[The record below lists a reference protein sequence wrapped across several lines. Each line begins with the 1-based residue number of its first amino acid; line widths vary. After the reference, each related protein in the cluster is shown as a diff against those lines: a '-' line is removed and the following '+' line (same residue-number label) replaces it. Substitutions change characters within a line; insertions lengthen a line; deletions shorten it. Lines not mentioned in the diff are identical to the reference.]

1 MQKAEGRGAYR
12 LNSHPASLVY
22 SGDSLLNSQTSLS
35 WQTGSLSHD
44 TQEDNVDPEFAYMV
58 FVCIATLHTEN
69 TVVPFLAWSLS
80 NSRHTISN
88 EQDNFAGL
96 ETGTWTPEEGR
107 GATRL
112 LQADLSCWGKWE
124 KVGLSQASLPSAEQ
138 LLPARHSTKAAK
150 GETED
155 RTSPQITRDVFTAM
169 WSQRVQEELWT
180 FGVYE
185 SHFYLLNV
193 YTLVQ
198 EELWTFGVC
207 ESWFYLL
214 NVYTLMNLLII
225 FV

>member
-1 MQKAEGRGAYR
+1 MQKAEGMG
-12 LNSHPASLVY
+12 
-22 SGDSLLNSQTSLS
+22 GIQTELTSSFPCLQS
-35 WQTGSLSHD
+35 RQP
-44 TQEDNVDPEFAYMV
+44 VEFPG
-58 FVCIATLHTEN
+58 FS
-69 TVVPFLAWSLS
+69 FLADRFIVTWHTGRQCGSQICIHGICLHSDNTYWKHGSAFSSLKP
-80 NSRHTISN
+80 TISN

-107 GATRL
+107 GATWL
-112 LQADLSCWGKWE
+112 LQADLSCWEKWE
-124 KVGLSQASLPSAEQ
+124 EVGLSQASLPSAEQ

-150 GETED
+150 GENED
-155 RTSPQITRDVFTAM
+155 KASPQITRDVFTAM

-198 EELWTFGVC
+198 EELWTFGVY
-207 ESWFYLL
+207 ESQFYLL
-214 NVYTLMNLLII
+214 NVYMLMNLLII

>member
-1 MQKAEGRGAYR
+1 MYLCAILTGSLISFSAESWGEGGIQTELTSSFPCLHSRQ
-12 LNSHPASLVY
+12 P
-22 SGDSLLNSQTSLS
+22 LNSQTSLS

-69 TVVPFLAWSLS
+69 TVMPFLAWSRS
-80 NSRHTISN
+80 NSRHTVSN

-124 KVGLSQASLPSAEQ
+124 EVGLSQASLPSAEQ

-150 GETED
+150 GEKED
-155 RTSPQITRDVFTAM
+155 RASPQITRDVFTAM

-193 YTLVQ
+193 YTL
-198 EELWTFGVC
+198 
-207 ESWFYLL
+207 
-214 NVYTLMNLLII
+214 MNLLII